1 MWYVTSLLQHEHPIK
16 LHRGGTS
23 SSEDDVRLDL
33 PMNVPVPRILPRDL
47 MDELPPIGMIHLGEP
62 EFEPSILR
70 LRGCVA
76 QDLHLRFKAQK
87 VKRPESWQMAQ
98 GRRTVEKRS
107 PVSFQEVGRGVE
119 REYHATR

>member
-1 MWYVTSLLQHEHPIK
+1 MWYVTYRSCSMSTRSNSIGG
-16 LHRGGTS
+16 GGTFS
-23 SSEDDVRLDL
+23 SGDDVRLDL

-47 MDELPPIGMIHLGEP
+47 VDELPPIGMIHLGEP

-87 VKRPESWQMAQ
+87 VKRPES
-98 GRRTVEKRS
+98 
-107 PVSFQEVGRGVE
+107 
-119 REYHATR
+119 